1 MTSLRRVTLS
11 ALPLLALAVA
21 LPAAADTID
30 EIKQA
35 GAVNFGY
42 RPDAAPFAYV
52 GADGTPKGYSVE
64 LCQRVARSIGR
75 AAGVQNLTVNFVQ
88 VSAAE
93 RFTALATKKIDVLC
107 EATTIT
113 FSRRETMDFSLVTF
127 GTGASVL
134 VRGELKNLGGFAEL
148 AGRKVGVLVGT
159 TTAQALRGALTALDV
174 KAEVQI
180 FTSHDLGLAALE
192 GGAIDAYFADRELL
206 VGLLKKST
214 APDKLAISEGQF
226 TYEPYGLAMRKGE
239 DRLRL
244 AVDRALAQLFA
255 SGAAAALVQRNF
267 GRPASPDLQMIYT
280 IQSFPD

>member
-1 MTSLRRVTLS
+1 MTSLRRVMLS
-11 ALPLLALAVA
+11 ALPLIAAAAA
-21 LPAAADTID
+21 LPADADSLD

-134 VRGELKNLGGFAEL
+134 VRSELKNLGGFAEL

-174 KAEVQI
+174 KAEIAI

-192 GGAIDAYFADRELL
+192 GGAIDAYFA
-206 VGLLKKST
+206 
-214 APDKLAISEGQF
+214 QNH
-226 TYEPYGLAMRKGE
+226 
-239 DRLRL
+239 
-244 AVDRALAQLFA
+244 AQKT
-255 SGAAAALVQRNF
+255 N
-267 GRPASPDLQMIYT
+267 
-280 IQSFPD
+280 